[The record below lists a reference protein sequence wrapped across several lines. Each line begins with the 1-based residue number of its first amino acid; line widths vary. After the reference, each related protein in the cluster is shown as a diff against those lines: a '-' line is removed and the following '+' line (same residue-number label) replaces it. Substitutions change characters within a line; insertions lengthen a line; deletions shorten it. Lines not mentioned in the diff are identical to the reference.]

1 MNELISY
8 ELETISFTAPVELV
22 PALGKSMDFDLL
34 GIREVEAMTQ
44 MLFYFILF
52 MSRC

>member
-34 GIREVEAMTQ
+34 GIREVEAMMQ
-44 MLFYFILF
+44 CIIYLF